1 MNFQQV
7 HKLNTL
13 WDNFTNQ
20 PTDIKERLDNIE
32 EALMTLAQAIDERF
46 KEIEDDR

>member
-1 MNFQQV
+1 V

-13 WDNFTNQ
+13 WDNFTNSDANS
-20 PTDIKERLDNIE
+20 DIKQRLDNIE